1 MLYYFIRISVR
12 HFFGDAIMI
21 KSYQPQGEALTPFN
35 SKKNGGNLQ
44 LEHFDFICGQVMSE
58 NRILKYVVI
67 VSCLAFFVSIGITL
81 YAVSLPES
89 IPVLVT
95 MNDFGE
101 ASYVGAVS
109 RRNFQNYSVPELAV
123 QFQIK
128 KFINL
133 SHTLS
138 TDKIIMKKN
147 VSVTYHLLTS
157 TTASKYSALLKENN
171 PFADFGTKT
180 KEVEFQTEPLQLSKD
195 TYQVDYQIKTRLL
208 SGTLTD
214 DKRMRAVISVK
225 AMRPSNE
232 DIKDNPLGIYITAF
246 DFKEVYTQ

>member
-1 MLYYFIRISVR
+1 
-12 HFFGDAIMI
+12 MI
-21 KSYQPQGEALTPFN
+21 KSYPPIGEAATPFN
-35 SKKNGGNLQ
+35 SKKNGPNLQ

-101 ASYVGAVS
+101 ANYVGAVS

-138 TDKIIMKKN
+138 TDKAVMKKN
-147 VSVTYHLLTS
+147 LNVTYHLLTS
-157 TTASKYSALLKENN
+157 TTASKYTSLLRENN
-171 PFADFGTKT
+171 PFADFGSKT

-195 TYQVDYQIKTRLL
+195 TYQVDYQVKSRLP

-214 DKRMRAVISVK
+214 DVRMRAVVSVK
-225 AMRPSNE
+225 VMRPSDE

-246 DFKEVYTQ
+246 DFKEVYKQ